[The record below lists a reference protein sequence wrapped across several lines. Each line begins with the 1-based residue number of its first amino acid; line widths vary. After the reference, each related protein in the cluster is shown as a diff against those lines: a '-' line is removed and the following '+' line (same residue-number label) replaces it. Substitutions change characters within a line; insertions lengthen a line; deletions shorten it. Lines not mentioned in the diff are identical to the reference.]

1 MHRFPVQGATT
12 VALVCAAILAAV
24 YVLVLAGPALAAAAA
39 GSTTVEISWGEMLR
53 NLLTIVGTVALALLA
68 AAWAA
73 VKVFIPAPIA
83 ALLDPVAERMIREV
97 VDYSINAVDG
107 AARGRTLTVDVGN
120 RVLAEALREL
130 DRRGDR
136 YTKWLGGRPRV
147 AKRILA
153 MLDLEPQAVA
163 MVDGDGEIKLQR
175 GSA

>member
-1 MHRFPVQGATT
+1 MHRSPVQGATT

-24 YVLVLAGPALAAAAA
+24 YLLVLAGPALAAAA